1 MLKSIKAGKKL
12 RKISV
17 VSVFLMMLTTQ
28 VALASYD
35 TKYND
40 EFNTGMLDTMRWHW
54 IRESPSNWSMT
65 GTSFQM
71 NVTNGTNIDD
81 ATAPLLL
88 QDITDNNLSIITKL
102 SAIPTTNY
110 EGGGLIFYSD
120 DNNFVDFEYYTANG
134 FKYLI
139 LKKEENNIPAY
150 NTPVK
155 ITSYPIYLMLNKTGT
170 SYTAF

>member
-1 MLKSIKAGKKL
+1 MLESTKAGKKL
-12 RKISV
+12 GKISLL
-17 VSVFLMMLTTQ
+17 SILLLSQ

-40 EFNTGMLDTMRWHW
+40 EFDSGMLDTRWHW

-81 ATAPLLL
+81 ATSPLLL

-102 SAIPTTNY
+102 SAIPQQTTKV
-110 EGGGLIFYSD
+110 GD
-120 DNNFVDFEYYTANG
+120 
-134 FKYLI
+134 
-139 LKKEENNIPAY
+139 
-150 NTPVK
+150 
-155 ITSYPIYLMLNKTGT
+155 
-170 SYTAF
+170 